1 MNLSKSVISGQVNFD
16 DDVKYQL
23 KYKKQKNS
31 IPNASKSTDK
41 IIDLPKMKG
50 IKL

>member
-1 MNLSKSVISGQVNFD
+1 MNLSRSVISGQVNFD

-23 KYKKQKNS
+23 KYKKQKSS
-31 IPNASKSTDK
+31 IPNISKSTEK

-50 IKL
+50 VKM